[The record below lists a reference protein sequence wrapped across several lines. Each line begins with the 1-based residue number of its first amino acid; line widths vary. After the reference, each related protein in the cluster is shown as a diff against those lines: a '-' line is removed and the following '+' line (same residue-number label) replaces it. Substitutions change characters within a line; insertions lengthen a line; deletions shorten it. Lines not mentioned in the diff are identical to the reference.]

1 MKHNMLAAA
10 ILAGSAVARSA
21 SAQEFNIDLQVD
33 SDGKVSPETSLPYN
47 WNKNWYSEVRY
58 RSLTTTTDNESNTLS
73 RSTSTLEQQY
83 VRLNVLGYQ
92 NANERSTHGFAVGA
106 EAIKINRS
114 EFGFGPIAS
123 QTLIID
129 NQVDILSAR
138 LVMSGF
144 YEFKT
149 DYIDMHF
156 GANISPAGQLYVNQQ
171 TAIEYNS
178 SFATSHESNTA
189 MALSYGADVAATV
202 KTGFG
207 LDVKL
212 SAEYL
217 YLPMDYSLALVNS
230 TADAFEE
237 TDIEEKQTSVR
248 YGVKFVLPAYEDKGR
263 PVIGFSQEK
272 IATDQNGSTG
282 SETINYLIVGL
293 SKSF

>member
-1 MKHNMLAAA
+1 MKKYSLALFAA
-10 ILAGSAVARSA
+10 ISCA
-21 SAQEFNIDLQVD
+21 SQAQEFNIDLQVD

-47 WNKNWYSEVRY
+47 WNKNWYSELRY
-58 RSLTTTTDNESNTLS
+58 RSLTSTTDNESKTLA

-83 VRLNVLGYQ
+83 IRLNVIAYQ
-92 NANERSTHGFAVGA
+92 NAKERSSHGFAAGV

-138 LVMSGF
+138 FVASGF

-149 DYIDMHF
+149 DYVDMHF
-156 GANISPAGQLYVNQQ
+156 GANLSPAGQLYVSQQ

-178 SFATSHESNTA
+178 SIATSHNSNSS
-189 MALSYGADVAATV
+189 MGVSYGADVAATL

-217 YLPMDYSLALVNS
+217 YLPLDYSLALVNS
-230 TADAFEE
+230 SADAFEE
-237 TDIEEKQTSVR
+237 TDIEETQTSIR

-272 IATDQNGSTG
+272 IDTEQNGNTG
-282 SETINYLIVGL
+282 TETINYLIIGL